1 MIFIFL
7 YYSVRIV
14 ELDVD
19 NVELI
24 VELGVD
30 DVEFFFRFGD
40 YGWLVLSWVL
50 LCRAGR
56 SLGFYRRYYW
66 KYLFFR

>member
-1 MIFIFL
+1 MLLIFL
-7 YYSVRIV
+7 YYSVSIV

-50 LCRAGR
+50 LCGV
-56 SLGFYRRYYW
+56 G
-66 KYLFFR
+66 

>member
-1 MIFIFL
+1 MLLIFL
-7 YYSVRIV
+7 YYSIRIV

-30 DVEFFFRFGD
+30 VVEFFFRFGD

-50 LCRAGR
+50 LCGVGR
-56 SLGFYRRYYW
+56 LLGFYRWYYW